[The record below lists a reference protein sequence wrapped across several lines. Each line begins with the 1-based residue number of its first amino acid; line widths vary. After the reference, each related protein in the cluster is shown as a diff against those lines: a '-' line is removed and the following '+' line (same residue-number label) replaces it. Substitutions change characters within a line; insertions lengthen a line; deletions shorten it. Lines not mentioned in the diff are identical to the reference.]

1 MILALLVLSV
11 ALFCWSVWQSGHI
24 PEHIYEEEKN
34 KDDQKTDA
42 ATKVIPEFIDNDYNN
57 DDEDPPTVVMIKR

>member
-1 MILALLVLSV
+1 VILALLVLSV

-34 KDDQKTDA
+34 KTDKKIEA
-42 ATKVIPEFIDNDYNN
+42 ATKVIPELIDDSYNN
-57 DDEDPPTVVMIKR
+57 DDEDPPTVVMRKR